1 VFPRPWQL
9 ASSPKGP
16 SEPKPPFQA
25 LSSAYAFLCRWTKSE
40 HFSLG
45 YSRPWPDA
53 HDPAMSY
60 VGGCPKWELWY
71 YCALKR
77 FFFNF
82 TMPWPRG
89 FNEQEAGLSM
99 CEELRRRVV
108 YTGVGRPQRDRPC
121 RVLQEH
127 GPGIAGLVNG
137 PSCTA
142 QDALHAK
149 CLTCRSCAVCIS
161 GRALRG
167 WALWVHN
174 AGWKHKS
181 INAGGLGRRA

>member
-1 VFPRPWQL
+1 MPSYADGRNPSISPWAIADHGL
-9 ASSPKGP
+9 TPATLP
-16 SEPKPPFQA
+16 
-25 LSSAYAFLCRWTKSE
+25 CRTSVAAQ
-40 HFSLG
+40 SGNLG
-45 YSRPWPDA
+45 ITVR
-53 HDPAMSY
+53 
-60 VGGCPKWELWY
+60 LTI
-71 YCALKR
+71 LL
-77 FFFNF
+77 FIFFNF
-82 TMPWPRG
+82 TMPWPRE

-142 QDALHAK
+142 QDVLHAK

-174 AGWKHKS
+174 VGWKHKS